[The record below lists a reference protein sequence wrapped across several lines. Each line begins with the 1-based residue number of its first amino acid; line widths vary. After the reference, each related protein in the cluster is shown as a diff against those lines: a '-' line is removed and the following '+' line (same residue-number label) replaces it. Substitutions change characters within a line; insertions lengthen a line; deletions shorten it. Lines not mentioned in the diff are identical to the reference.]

1 MKKFL
6 PHGKKK
12 MSRMGLILVPLFV
25 MSFIIA
31 CGPAGSSGN
40 PGEPGLPGNPGNVGP
55 AGGQGAQGVQGEP
68 GAPGN
73 PGNPGKA
80 GKAGNPGNPGAVGPR
95 GQKGPDVSLKANVT
109 VDSTQLYLDGGVT
122 VMGSGFLKYEPVQV
136 YLEEGSSKPS
146 LGTVDAGPGGAW
158 ILSVSNLG
166 ENAGVAKHSAALLVG
181 AAVNL
186 VAKGAD
192 GSQASVPVVISN
204 KGPVAA
210 IPFDNTAAI
219 SGGTAAT
226 GGTVT
231 IHGSGFNGAEYVS
244 MRWAFTEAEYAAAK
258 ARGCKDAKS
267 IARNTSAANSTNP
280 YCYDSGIKG
289 DGVKLS
295 AANADT
301 VSGAF
306 TYTLNIGTMPA
317 GVFTL
322 LATGSDGSRAS
333 VPIIVTAE

>member
-1 MKKFL
+1 MSTHL
-6 PHGKKK
+6 PQRGH
-12 MSRMGLILVPLFV
+12 MLITLVVSVIMLFV
-25 MSFIIA
+25 FAAA
-31 CGPAGSSGN
+31 CAGAPGSAGLPGEPGN
-40 PGEPGLPGNPGNVGP
+40 PGAPGNPGPSGVQGVQGDPGLPGNPGK
-55 AGGQGAQGVQGEP
+55 
-68 GAPGN
+68 PGN
-73 PGNPGKA
+73 PGNPGKS
-80 GKAGNPGNPGAVGPR
+80 GKPGNSGNPGPAGPAGDSISPGA
-95 GQKGPDVSLKANVT
+95 AVT
-109 VDSTQLYLDGGVT
+109 VSSQTFYLDSGVT
-122 VMGSGFLKYEPVQV
+122 IHGSGFGKYEPVTANIV
-136 YLEEGSSKPS
+136 LASSRPV
-146 LGTVDAGPGGAW
+146 LGKATADAGGAW
-158 ILSVSNLG
+158 SIQVDSVSAVSGLSVST
-166 ENAGVAKHSAALLVG
+166 AAQTLLVRG
-181 AAVNL
+181 D
-186 VAKGAD
+186 D
-192 GSQASVPVVISN
+192 GSLASIPVVIAA
-204 KGPVAA
+204 KAPVAA
-210 IPFDNTAAI
+210 IPFENTATI
-219 SGGTAAT
+219 TGGTGIT

-231 IHGSGFNGAEYVS
+231 VYGSGFNGAEYVS

-333 VPIIVTAE
+333 TSIIVTAAAK

>member
-1 MKKFL
+1 MKKLL
-6 PHGKKK
+6 PHGIKK
-12 MSRMGLILVPLFV
+12 MSRLGLILVPLFV

-31 CGPAGSSGN
+31 CGPAGASGISGD
-40 PGEPGLPGNPGNVGP
+40 PGFPGSPGNVGP
-55 AGGQGAQGVQGEP
+55 TGEQGVQGVQGEP

-73 PGNPGKA
+73 SGNPGKA

-95 GQKGPDVSLKANVT
+95 GPVGPDVSLKANVT

-158 ILSVSNLG
+158 TLSVSNLG
-166 ENAGVAKHSAALLVG
+166 ENAGVAKHAKALLAG
-181 AAVNL
+181 GAVNL
-186 VAKGAD
+186 VGKGAD
-192 GSQASVPVVISN
+192 GSQSSVPVTISS
-204 KGPVAA
+204 KGPVVAV
-210 IPFDNTAAI
+210 PFENTAAI
-219 SGGTAAT
+219 IGGTAAT

-231 IHGSGFNGAEYVS
+231 ITGSGFNGAEYVS

-258 ARGCKDAKS
+258 ERGCKDAKS

-289 DGVKLS
+289 DGVKLD
-295 AANADT
+295 AATADT

-306 TYTLNIGTMPA
+306 SYTLKIGTMPA

-333 VPIIVTAE
+333 APIVITAE